1 VGLEKETR
9 VSEHLIFVD
18 TFRVKPGRLEEFRQ
32 MAAEICGAVAD
43 EEPQV
48 IEYSIHLSADRM
60 HGVGTQVHADYESV
74 QHHGRLMRRFAE
86 RIMELTEI
94 VSQDIY
100 GPLPPAHLAAIR
112 ATTGTYGDVEVRAF
126 DRCGGFVRATR

>member
-1 VGLEKETR
+1 MKEPH

-18 TFRVKPGRLEEFRQ
+18 TFRVRPGRLDEFRQ
-32 MAAEICGAVAD
+32 LAAEICAVVAN

-48 IEYSIHLSADRM
+48 IEYSIHVSDDRM
-60 HGVGTQVHADYESV
+60 RGVGTQVHPNYESV

-86 RIMELTEI
+86 RIVELTEI

-112 ATTGTYGDVEVRAF
+112 ATTRTYGDVQVRAF
-126 DRCGGFVRATR
+126 DRCAGFARTID